1 MIQTIEADR
10 RLNKY
15 LHRTIEDAG
24 VEVEV
29 DASLSED
36 EYLGIKIDDYYMG
49 LRLGGETPKAVDFIV
64 TVDCGFDW
72 YVLYVL
78 EMKDTNSYTTAEIEE
93 KFDTAIYR
101 FMQDEYKDIFLND
114 KYKYKD
120 LKLFLVTTANKAAL
134 KFSNYAEWLKL
145 RDKIN
150 NRDTLQLDRYQG
162 TKLYR
167 FRDRICRIEKEI
179 PPNPL
184 IQKIL

>member
-1 MIQTIEADR
+1 
-10 RLNKY
+10 
-15 LHRTIEDAG
+15 
-24 VEVEV
+24 
-29 DASLSED
+29 
-36 EYLGIKIDDYYMG
+36 
-49 LRLGGETPKAVDFIV
+49 
-64 TVDCGFDW
+64 
-72 YVLYVL
+72 
-78 EMKDTNSYTTAEIEE
+78 MKDTNSYTTAEIEE